1 MTKRRNMHRVRW
13 WVYAIAAVV
22 IFVALAPIVWLAIA
36 SITPSDALLEKPLR
50 FFPAQVDL
58 SRWNAIFTQG
68 EHSPAGGFRVSM
80 LNSLVIAFG
89 TVVVSLLVGIPGA
102 YAFSRLRFRGRRTA
116 LMTFLATYMV
126 PTIALVIPLYLI
138 MANLHLLN
146 TRIGLIIVYSSFVTP
161 FVLWSLSNYMDG
173 VPRELDEAATIDGAG
188 RLRILWSVLLPL
200 TRPGIFAAILFA
212 TLLCWDE
219 FLYALIFTS
228 TTASKTIPVAVAE
241 FSGKFSTDFGLV
253 AAGGVLA
260 ALPPVFIALAFQ
272 RYLVAG
278 LVSGAV
284 KG

>member
-1 MTKRRNMHRVRW
+1 
-13 WVYAIAAVV
+13 
-22 IFVALAPIVWLAIA
+22 
-36 SITPSDALLEKPLR
+36 
-50 FFPAQVDL
+50 
-58 SRWNAIFTQG
+58 
-68 EHSPAGGFRVSM
+68 
-80 LNSLVIAFG
+80 
-89 TVVVSLLVGIPGA
+89 
-102 YAFSRLRFRGRRTA
+102 
-116 LMTFLATYMV
+116 
-126 PTIALVIPLYLI
+126 

-146 TRIGLIIVYSSFVTP
+146 TRLGLILVYSSFVTP

-260 ALPPVFIALAFQ
+260 AIPPVLIALAFQ